1 MNAVDTNVL
10 FYARDPRDGRKQ
22 QIAINLIDSMLDG
35 ALLWQ
40 VACEYLSA
48 SRKLE
53 SFGYKSEHAV
63 ADIVELR
70 QGWTTL
76 VPNWAA
82 LDRAELLRKR
92 YSLSF
97 WDALLIAGCL
107 EARRRYAVLRG
118 FRHLRPDRFAGTG
131 ESVQMRAKR

>member
-1 MNAVDTNVL
+1 MNAVDANVL
-10 FYARDPRDGRKQ
+10 FYARDPRDARKQ
-22 QIAINLIDSMLDG
+22 QIAIALIDSMADG

-53 SFGYKSEHAV
+53 SFGYEPEHAV
-63 ADIVELR
+63 ADIAELR
-70 QGWTTL
+70 QGWTIL
-76 VPNWAA
+76 LPKWAT

-107 EARRRYAVLRG
+107 EADVRTLYSEDFDAYGRIDSLELVNP
-118 FRHLRPDRFAGTG
+118 FR
-131 ESVQMRAKR
+131 